1 VARANTIP
9 HTTSKPKGCV
19 AAGHPVTAEAGAEI
33 LRAGGNAVDAAVAAG
48 CMSFIA
54 EPVLTGAGGGGFM
67 LLCKPDGSNRLLDGF
82 ARMPYA
88 SIADG
93 VSYDFKATPVNFG
106 DTVQTFHIGKA
117 SVATPGLMSM
127 LIGAQQRYGRIPL
140 SEVLAPAIHAAR
152 HGISLNELQ
161 ASFIHLLQPILSSS
175 EACRALHS
183 SQSTQDNQSK
193 LLNAGEP
200 FRNPDLAN
208 LLELLCADGVQ
219 EMYLG
224 DVAKAIVGACQP
236 GGLLSMQD
244 MADAQLI
251 ERIPL
256 QSNVLNGVLLSNPP
270 PSSGGSLIA
279 FSLQLLEALRGRGLA
294 NDASLLSECLHE
306 ASRARNADFDQ
317 QVHSH
322 GFANEFLHADRIKR
336 HLNNIVERLHRAAS
350 DKAVETGNRHG
361 STTHISVVD
370 TDGMAASM
378 TASNGEGSGIIVPGT
393 GIHLNN
399 MLGEEDINPLGFH
412 HLKGGET
419 LSSMMAPS
427 ILLQDR
433 KPCLILGSGG
443 SNRLRGAIVQVLFRH
458 RVLGE
463 AIEQAV
469 HAPRLHP
476 ENGLLDAEPGALNA
490 ADEHALQRLGWQ
502 IRHWSKPSVYFGGVH
517 AISLG
522 EYGNIEAAGDPR
534 RGGAVA
540 WA

>member
-1 VARANTIP
+1 M
-9 HTTSKPKGCV
+9 
-19 AAGHPVTAEAGAEI
+19 TAEAGAEI

-106 DTVQTFHIGKA
+106 DTEQTFHIGKA

-127 LIGAQQRYGRIPL
+127 LLSAQQRYGCIPL
-140 SEVLAPAIHAAR
+140 PEVLAPAIHAAR
-152 HGISLNELQ
+152 HGISLNALQ
-161 ASFIHLLQPILSSS
+161 ASFIHLLHPILTSSP
-175 EACRALHS
+175 ACTALHS
-183 SQSTQDNQSK
+183 KQENQSAPETQSR
-193 LLNAGEP
+193 LLDAGES
-200 FRNPDLAN
+200 FRNTDLAN

-224 DVAKAIVGACQP
+224 DVAKAIVSACQP

-251 ERIPL
+251 ERKPL
-256 QSNVLNGVLLSNPP
+256 QSSVLNGVLLSNPP

-279 FSLQLLEALRGRGLA
+279 FSLQLLEALRSRGLA
-294 NDASLLSECLHE
+294 DDASLLSECLHE
-306 ASRARNADFDQ
+306 ASRARNADFDR
-317 QVHSH
+317 QVHNH
-322 GFANEFLHADRIKR
+322 GFANEFLHADRIQQ
-336 HLNNIVERLHRAAS
+336 HLNIIAERLDRASS
-350 DKAVETGNRHG
+350 DKAIETGNRHG

-370 TDGMAASM
+370 KDGMTASM
-378 TASNGEGSGIIVPGT
+378 TTSNGEGSGIIVPGT

-412 HLKGGET
+412 RLKGGET
-419 LSSMMAPS
+419 LSSMMAPG

-490 ADEHALQRLGWQ
+490 ADEHALQGLGWQ